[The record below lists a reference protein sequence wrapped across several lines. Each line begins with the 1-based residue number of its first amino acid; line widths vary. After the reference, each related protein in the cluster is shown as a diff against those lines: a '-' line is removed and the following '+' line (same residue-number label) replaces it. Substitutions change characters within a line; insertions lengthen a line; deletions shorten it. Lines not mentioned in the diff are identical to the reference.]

1 MTVVDTGGVVDVLLG
16 TGSVEEVMSI
26 LDREPAVAAPDV
38 VVFETLSVMRRLARR
53 GDLDPDR
60 AASAIEDF
68 GHFRIGL
75 FPSMPL
81 RNRAW
86 ELRENM
92 AAADALYVALAEQLG
107 EPLATKD
114 RSLARAARDHTDIE
128 TIELASEN

>member
-1 MTVVDTGGVVDVLLG
+1 VTVVDTGGVVDVLLG
-16 TGSVEEVMSI
+16 TGSVDEIVDI
-26 LDREPAVAAPDV
+26 LGREPAVAAPDV

-53 GDLDPDR
+53 GDVDPDR
-60 AASAIEDF
+60 AAAGIEDLSD
-68 GHFRIGL
+68 FRIGL

-92 AAADALYVALAEQLG
+92 AAADALFVALAEQLG

-114 RSLARAARDHTDIE
+114 RSLARAARDHTGIE
-128 TIELASEN
+128 TIEFTSEN

>member
-16 TGSVEEVMSI
+16 TGSVDEIAGI
-26 LDREPAVAAPDV
+26 LDQEPALAAPDV
-38 VVFETLSVMRRLARR
+38 VVFETLAVMRRFAQR
-53 GDLDPDR
+53 GYLDPDR
-60 AASAIEDF
+60 ASAAIEDLSD
-68 GHFRIGL
+68 FRIDL

-92 AAADALYVALAEQLG
+92 AAADALFVTLAEQLG

-114 RSLARAARDHTDIE
+114 RSLSRAARDHTDIE